1 MDFIDI
7 AAYYN
12 EEDYDT
18 LGDYYDD
25 LMKQAKEDKA
35 EETKGE
41 SFLKEQLERIGGGK
55 Y

>member
-35 EETKGE
+35 KETKGE
-41 SFLKEQLERIGGGK
+41 SFLKEQLERFGGLK
-55 Y
+55 